1 MLRIDPAEPIDSN
14 DPADASD
21 STDPA
26 DSALRN
32 DRTEPADIA
41 EYALPALRQDVF
53 GVTGT
58 QWQPRCRVGKASGQL
73 GAMSPE
79 PRTISRVGR
88 RMCSPGTAG
97 SSTAGAGPIDVF
109 AHDSRAVVTP
119 AQGDIVDTV
128 GAGDIFGASAAH
140 IACQRAGAEPPTLA
154 ELTAHG
160 AQHMKTE

>member
-53 GVTGT
+53 RVTGT
-58 QWQPRCRVGKASGQL
+58 QWQPAAGLARRAVSSVRCPWSLARS
-73 GAMSPE
+73 
-79 PRTISRVGR
+79 
-88 RMCSPGTAG
+88 AG
-97 SSTAGAGPIDVF
+97 S
-109 AHDSRAVVTP
+109 
-119 AQGDIVDTV
+119 
-128 GAGDIFGASAAH
+128 
-140 IACQRAGAEPPTLA
+140 
-154 ELTAHG
+154 
-160 AQHMKTE
+160 